1 MGNCLKNLTFIQQNR
16 SAIAEKV
23 ELIFKQASERQ
34 QSIDV
39 DQSLYDSFIS
49 KHDRTICNEIQNLT
63 PEAMG
68 EYVPVFEDKKL
79 SKLFLNFKAR
89 NYPQLLNDLEQEEWF
104 EIVQS
109 RIQNGENGFLSI
121 DSFERSLNHLKET
134 QPDRKNLWKELEDYA
149 HSFA

>member
-1 MGNCLKNLTFIQQNR
+1 MKLRNT
-16 SAIAEKV
+16 AIALGVGAATAAGLSLLKV
-23 ELIFKQASERQ
+23 NKDLVVGSTAIVVGAGLMIALNNKND
-34 QSIDV
+34 I
-39 DQSLYDSFIS
+39 
-49 KHDRTICNEIQNLT
+49 
-63 PEAMG
+63 
-68 EYVPVFEDKKL
+68 
-79 SKLFLNFKAR
+79 NFKAR